1 VPLTFSFTRWKLA
14 GLVAGLVAY
23 ALLAG
28 LDTPLKHDPDMGA
41 RPAFA
46 AAAAAL
52 MAIWWL
58 SEALPIYWTAC
69 MPLVLFPLTGV
80 FGPDLGDNL
89 RQTLLP
95 YVDPYIFLFAGG
107 MAIAAAMQQWD
118 LHRRIALGVMQRI
131 GTDPRRLLAG
141 VLAATAFISLW
152 ISNTATAAM
161 MMPIGIALI
170 AQIETQFRLPRLRHY
185 GMAVMLAI
193 AYGANVGGI
202 GTKIGTAPNAQFS
215 GFMERLDVTIS
226 FLQFMAVGLPFVL
239 LLLPLVWWMLW
250 RIGRR
255 EGLAGEVG
263 AEVIAGEIHR
273 LGPVQ
278 RAERIVL
285 GVFLVTAALWIA
297 GKWLTALL
305 QEEITVFAV
314 TSAHVEGGIAVLAA
328 VALLAWRIRGRA
340 VLGLAAL
347 RRVPWET
354 LLLLGGGFAMAAG
367 IQQSGLSAWM
377 GQQMLAVRGVE
388 PFAQVLLASL
398 AVVALSAVASNT
410 ATIAVMLVVLKDAVA
425 PEVMTTTLFAAT
437 IAASCDF
444 ALPAGTPPN
453 AIVFGSGYVTIP
465 RMART
470 GVLLDLAAAALA
482 ALWCW
487 LIVPWVL

>member
-1 VPLTFSFTRWKLA
+1 MPVFSFTRWKLA
-14 GLVAGLVAY
+14 GFVAGLLAY

-28 LDTPLKHDPDMGA
+28 LDSPLKHDPEMGS

-46 AAAAAL
+46 AAGAAL

-58 SEALPIYWTAC
+58 SEAVPIYLTAC
-69 MPLVLFPLTGV
+69 VPLVLFPLTGV
-80 FGPDLGDNL
+80 FGPGLGENV
-89 RQTLLP
+89 RQSILP

-118 LHRRIALGVMQRI
+118 LHRRIALGIMDRI
-131 GTDPRRLLAG
+131 GADPRRLLAG
-141 VLAATAFISLW
+141 VLCATAFISLW

-170 AQIETQFRLPRLRHY
+170 VQIETQFDLPRLRHY

-193 AYGANVGGI
+193 AYGSNVGGI

-215 GFMERLDVTIS
+215 GFMERLDISIS

-239 LLLPLVWWMLW
+239 FFLPLVWWMLW

-255 EGLAGEVG
+255 EGLSGEVG
-263 AEVIAGEIHR
+263 AGVIAREIAR
-273 LGPVQ
+273 LGPVK
-278 RAERIVL
+278 RPERIVL
-285 GVFLVTAALWIA
+285 AVFLVTAALWIA

-305 QEEITVFAV
+305 KPEVTRFDL

-328 VALLAWRIRGRA
+328 VALLLWRTGGRQ
-340 VLGLAAL
+340 VLGFAAL

-367 IQQSGLSAWM
+367 IQKSGLSSWM
-377 GQQMLAVRGVE
+377 GQQMLAVRGVD
-388 PFAQVLLASL
+388 PFLQVLLSSL
-398 AVVALSAVASNT
+398 AVVALSSVATNT

-425 PEVMTTTLFAAT
+425 PEMMTTTLFAAT
-437 IAASCDF
+437 LAASCDF

-470 GVLLDLAAAALA
+470 GVVLDLAAAVLVAV
-482 ALWCW
+482 WCW
-487 LIVPWVL
+487 LVVRWVL